1 MLPPPITPIRV
12 MPWTIRTGA
21 ARRRSTAGRRRP
33 CRPGLPARG
42 GRKHAPGR
50 SGMMPRMANGD
61 SRSIY
66 VVQRTFSRVR
76 RGYDPAEVDRHLQL
90 VSEWFA
96 RSRVG
101 EQARESAQREAA
113 AQGALV
119 EAEAT
124 LEGARRRAAAATAGA
139 EQALEAAREE
149 AEAIVAAARE
159 QAVGIGEA
167 ARREAEAA
175 ARAGLAE
182 ELAAAR
188 AEHERVLAG
197 VRAEAEA
204 AA

>member
-90 VSEWFA
+90 VSEWFVG
-96 RSRVG
+96 SRMG
-101 EQARESAQREAA
+101 ELAREIEGRLEARERTVAEREQQVRRLLDGAA
-113 AQGALV
+113 V
-119 EAEAT
+119 EADAT
-124 LEGARRRAAAATAGA
+124 LEGARLKAAADLRAA
-139 EQALEAAREE
+139 
-149 AEAIVAAARE
+149 
-159 QAVGIGEA
+159 
-167 ARREAEAA
+167 
-175 ARAGLAE
+175 
-182 ELAAAR
+182 
-188 AEHERVLAG
+188 ER
-197 VRAEAEA
+197 
-204 AA
+204 